1 MRKVNPD
8 AGLTVNTFGR
18 KTTDT
23 QIREGAAVY
32 AEERQQAIADLLTQR
47 GRLSV
52 NELADRFTVTTE
64 TVRRD
69 LTTLERAGIVRRVHG
84 GAIPAASLSV
94 LEIAVNERDLAQSD
108 QKDRVAVAAL
118 DLLPPTGGSV
128 LLDAGTTT
136 ARLAGLLP
144 IDATF
149 TIFTNA
155 VPIAGRLA
163 GRPNV
168 DLHVLPG
175 RVRRTT
181 QAAVGEETV
190 EAIRRLRT
198 DVAFVGTN
206 GLSVAHG
213 LSTPDASEAA
223 AKSAMLRSAQRVVV
237 LADSSKI
244 GHESTVRFGDL
255 EQVDVLVTDEG
266 LSADDRATLTAHD
279 IEVVVA

>member
-1 MRKVNPD
+1 M
-8 AGLTVNTFGR
+8 
-18 KTTDT
+18 
-23 QIREGAAVY
+23 Y

-52 NELADRFTVTTE
+52 TELAQRFTVTTE

-69 LTTLERAGIVRRVHG
+69 LSTLERAGIVRRVHG

-94 LEIAVNERDLAQSD
+94 LEVAVNERDLAQSE
-108 QKDRVAVAAL
+108 QKDRVAEAAVAY
-118 DLLPPTGGSV
+118 LPTNGGSV

-144 IDATF
+144 LDVAF
-149 TIFTNA
+149 TVFTNA

-163 GRPNV
+163 GRGNV

-190 EAIRRLRT
+190 AAISRLRT

-223 AKSAMLRSAQRVVV
+223 AKNAMIRSAQRVVV

-255 EQVDVLVTDEG
+255 DQVDVLITDDG
-266 LSADDRATLTAHD
+266 LRDDDRATLEAHD
-279 IEVVVA
+279 IEVLVA

>member
-1 MRKVNPD
+1 M
-8 AGLTVNTFGR
+8 
-18 KTTDT
+18 
-23 QIREGAAVY
+23 Y
-32 AEERQQAIADLLTQR
+32 AEERQQAIADLLSQR

-52 NELADRFTVTTE
+52 TELSDRFTVTTE

-69 LTTLERAGIVRRVHG
+69 LSTLERAGIVRRVHG

-94 LEIAVNERDLAQSD
+94 LELAVNERDHAQSD
-108 QKDRVAVAAL
+108 QKDRVAHAAL
-118 DLLPPTGGSV
+118 SFLPPQGGSL

-144 IDATF
+144 ID
-149 TIFTNA
+149 IHYSVFTNA
-155 VPIAGRLA
+155 VPIASRLA
-163 GRPNV
+163 GRSNV
-168 DLHVLPG
+168 DLHLLPG

-190 EAIRRLRT
+190 AAIGRLRT

-206 GLSVAHG
+206 GLSIAHG
-213 LSTPDASEAA
+213 LSTPDQSEAA
-223 AKSAMLRSAQRVVV
+223 AKNAMIRSAQRVVV

-255 EQVDVLVTDEG
+255 EQVDVLVTDIG
-266 LSADDRATLTAHD
+266 LSAEDKATLRTHD